1 MRVLIVFLVGMVF
14 VLADPH
20 HKHGQEGHYVVKNHY
35 DLDSARKVCAEE
47 IRATEDLVAKYK
59 NPDQAVTLC
68 FLACGLE
75 KFGLYDAEHGFDLD
89 KLYMQLA
96 GVSGHV
102 DKSDELY
109 QKIVQ
114 CTESHKEDD
123 YCAKAYHAGTCFMN
137 ANLPLV
143 QYSSLQAKEDRL
155 FEVPVADKYN

>member
-1 MRVLIVFLVGMVF
+1 MKILIVLLVGVAF
-14 VLADPH
+14 VLARPQHD
-20 HKHGQEGHYVVKNHY
+20 GQEGHYVVKYDY
-35 DLDSARKVCAEE
+35 DLESARKACAEE
-47 IRATEDLVAKYK
+47 IRATEDLVARYK
-59 NPDQAVTLC
+59 SPEQAVSLC

-114 CTESHKEDD
+114 CTESHKEGDS
-123 YCAKAYHAGTCFMN
+123 CAKAYDAGTCFMN
-137 ANLPLV
+137 ANLLLV
-143 QYSSLQAKEDRL
+143 Q
-155 FEVPVADKYN
+155 